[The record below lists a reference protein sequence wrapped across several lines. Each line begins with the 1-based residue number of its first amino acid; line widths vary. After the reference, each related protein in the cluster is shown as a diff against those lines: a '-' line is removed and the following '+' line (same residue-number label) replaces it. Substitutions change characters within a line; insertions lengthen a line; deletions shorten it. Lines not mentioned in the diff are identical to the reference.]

1 MWVATGIGSTLL
13 SYLTYNIEI
22 RHNQTPIHKSINA
35 IMNRTLN
42 KQSKCSFTLIMN
54 ENSFLFR
61 TNWASLMPYFGENK
75 YFVENKF
82 HDG

>member
-1 MWVATGIGSTLL
+1 MK
-13 SYLTYNIEI
+13 
-22 RHNQTPIHKSINA
+22 RTP
-35 IMNRTLN
+35 N
-42 KQSKCSFTLIMN
+42 KQKKCSFTLIMN

-75 YFVENKF
+75 YFVGNKF